1 MILHGKTFGGS
12 LDYLRITYKN
22 AGDQV
27 EQVKIINEL
36 FGSLENS
43 MYLCI
48 VELPS
53 RDFRHAIYAI

>member
-22 AGDQV
+22 AGNQV
-27 EQVKIINEL
+27 EQVKKINEL

-53 RDFRHAIYAI
+53 RNFRHTICVI